1 MSKKNKNQRN
11 EPEPKNEAA
20 PSHKHYLVT
29 RLPYY
34 RDGRMYAPGEIVTIP
49 ATETPARDWQE
60 VTAADAIRA
69 HRENVAP
76 VLVEADVKFDGERP
90 SDMEL

>member
-1 MSKKNKNQRN
+1 MSKKNKNQH
-11 EPEPKNEAA
+11 EPAPKNEDA
-20 PSHKHYLVT
+20 PSYRHYYIS

-34 RDGRMYAPGEIVTIP
+34 RDGRLYAPGEIVTIP

-90 SDMEL
+90 SDMKL